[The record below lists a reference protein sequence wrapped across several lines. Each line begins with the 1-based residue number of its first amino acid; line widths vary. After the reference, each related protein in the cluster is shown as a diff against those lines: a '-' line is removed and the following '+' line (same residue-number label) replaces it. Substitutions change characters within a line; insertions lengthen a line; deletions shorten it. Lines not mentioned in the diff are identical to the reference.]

1 MPRGNRSTTLI
12 RPTYAVREVSGG
24 LMDRARR
31 IAIIGMAV
39 SALLAALK
47 IVVGWMGHSVSVTAD
62 GFESTADVFA
72 SGLLLVGL
80 TLASRPPDKNHPYG
94 HGRVEILTGL
104 LLGFLLLDAGCL
116 IAWRGLAGAGDTGRV
131 PEAFAVWP
139 LLVSICAKLGLV
151 VVKYRQG
158 RKIGSSS
165 LLADAAND
173 SIDILSGLVALA
185 ALSLTLHNPVRFGRA
200 DHYGAFC
207 VGLIVIV
214 TALRVMRDTSLHLLD
229 TMPDDQT
236 IKGIRE
242 AAMTVQGVAGVEKC
256 FARKT
261 GFKYHVDLHLEVD
274 AGISVK
280 SSHEI
285 AHRVRERVRE
295 QLPWVDDVLVH
306 VEPWQPAG
314 SAPPAA

>member
-1 MPRGNRSTTLI
+1 
-12 RPTYAVREVSGG
+12 
-24 LMDRARR
+24 MDRARQ
-31 IAIIGMAV
+31 IAIVGMAV
-39 SALLAALK
+39 SGFLAALK
-47 IVVGWMGHSVSVTAD
+47 ITVGWLGNSASVTAD

-80 TLASRPPDKNHPYG
+80 TLALRPPDKNHPYG

-116 IAWRGLAGAGDTGRV
+116 IAWRGLASAGDSLHV
-131 PEAFAVWP
+131 PQSYAVWP
-139 LLVSICAKLGLV
+139 LIVSIFAKLGLV
-151 VVKYRQG
+151 LVKYRHG
-158 RKIGSSS
+158 KKIGSSS

-173 SIDILSGLVALA
+173 SIDIVSGVVALG
-185 ALSLTLHNPVRFGRA
+185 ALSLALHDPGRFWRA

-214 TALRVMRDTSLHLLD
+214 TALRVMRDTSLHLVD

-236 IKGIRE
+236 IRVIRD
-242 AAMTVQGVAGVEKC
+242 AALSVPDVKGVEKC

-274 AGISVK
+274 PGITVLF
-280 SSHEI
+280 SHEI
-285 AHRVRERVRE
+285 AKNVRERIRE

-306 VEPWQPAG
+306 VEPWQPATTTRIT
-314 SAPPAA
+314 PAA